1 MPEGVKLPIG
11 QLYQA
16 NYDEHLAALRA
27 VCKSLCHQY
36 NQLDP
41 GDREAQ
47 MEILRRLLGT
57 VGKEAE
63 VMPPIWFD
71 YGCNVHLGEK
81 FYSNHG
87 LIITDG
93 AEVRFG
99 DNVFVGPNCCFTTA
113 EHPID
118 PELRVEGLEIALPI
132 TVGSRVWLGAGCTV
146 LAGVTIGD
154 NAVIG
159 AGSVVTHDIPA
170 NVVAVGVP
178 CRVMRAVTE
187 ADKRRWPLCEP

>member
-41 GDREAQ
+41 GDRAGQ

-81 FYSNHG
+81 FYSNHN

-118 PELRVEGLEIALPI
+118 PELRVEGWRSPCPSPWAAASGWARAAPCWPASPSA
-132 TVGSRVWLGAGCTV
+132 TTPSSARAAWSRTTSPPMWWPWACP
-146 LAGVTIGD
+146 
-154 NAVIG
+154 
-159 AGSVVTHDIPA
+159 AGSC
-170 NVVAVGVP
+170 G
-178 CRVMRAVTE
+178 R
-187 ADKRRWPLCEP
+187 

>member
-41 GDREAQ
+41 GDRAGQ
-47 MEILRRLLGT
+47 MELLRRLLGT

-81 FYSNHG
+81 FYSNHD

-146 LAGVTIGD
+146 LAGVTTPSL
-154 NAVIG
+154 ARAAWSRMTSPPTWWPWACP
-159 AGSVVTHDIPA
+159 AGSC
-170 NVVAVGVP
+170 G
-178 CRVMRAVTE
+178 R
-187 ADKRRWPLCEP
+187 

>member
-41 GDREAQ
+41 GDRAGQ

-81 FYSNHG
+81 FYSNHD

-118 PELRVEGLEIALPI
+118 PELRAEGLEIAL
-132 TVGSRVWLGAGCTV
+132 AGRG
-146 LAGVTIGD
+146 LHRAGRRHHRRQRRHRRGQRGHARHPRQCGGRGRALPGD
-154 NAVIG
+154 
-159 AGSVVTHDIPA
+159 AGGD
-170 NVVAVGVP
+170 GGG
-178 CRVMRAVTE
+178 
-187 ADKRRWPLCEP
+187 